1 MAKNTDVL
9 IRVVGVNDTDTA
21 TSAAIDNIEKVGKA
35 TSRTSKDA
43 KKDWGGV
50 ADLFSTVLPRGMQR
64 TMRQFKSTR
73 RSVGRLGKSFKLL
86 NTAMSGL
93 MIGALIIGIELL
105 IENWDKLTDAI
116 NGTTS
121 AQKAQAKA
129 TLAGE
134 DATRSATSEMG
145 VYLDVLQDENALA
158 ESRLQAMNELIKKTG
173 LLRDVNVESVEGQK
187 QVKKVYDDYISN
199 LEKEATLKSA
209 TASLDAKMAEV
220 DKQSYADLSVLQM
233 AKLTALLN
241 FGLKETAANKAV
253 EYSLENKL
261 KIEAEILSLKKLQRV
276 AQDEYALTESTILKD
291 LAAQAEIMRKSE
303 EEERASDAKRQA
315 RRSKAAK
322 IKADLARQAEA
333 DLKYLADLEKRVSE
347 EIMLA
352 KIEDD
357 LLRAEEE
364 LKLRTK
370 EQVMKALAAGATADQ
385 LLLIEEKYLMDLA
398 DLREGFKES
407 GLDEGK
413 TPEQIVQEQ
422 QALQD
427 EMFLLLMEEQ
437 EREETVIMQRF
448 DRRNEL
454 ANGNRQLEKDAKKLF
469 DAEMEALTEDSEKK
483 KQAIKEAGIKA
494 TVNAARG
501 LFSTMGKMAEDGSE
515 QAKALA
521 ITDVLLAQAVALA
534 NGIKVASKAAKDPW
548 TLLAGIIASISAVM
562 GAFVGVKAILNEAGA
577 SAGGG
582 GGGGIPSTTP
592 LVPDQV
598 SRTETTG
605 KAFVV
610 QSDLEGAALQANQLY
625 SQTALGGG

>member
-9 IRVVGVNDTDTA
+9 IRVVGVNDTD
-21 TSAAIDNIEKVGKA
+21 KA
-35 TSRTSKDA
+35 TSEAIKNIEAVGNAGKKASKET

-50 ADLFSTVLPRGMQR
+50 TNLFSSVLPRGLQR
-64 TMRQFKSTR
+64 TMRQFKSTT
-73 RSVGRLGKSFKLL
+73 RSVGRLSKGFKVLK
-86 NTAMSGL
+86 AAWAAVG
-93 MIGALIIGIELL
+93 IGAIIIALELL
-105 IENWDKLTDAI
+105 VENWDKVTDAI

-209 TASLDAKMAEV
+209 TASLDAKKAEV
-220 DKQSYADLSVLQM
+220 DKKSYADLSVLQM
-233 AKLTALLN
+233 AKVTALLN

-398 DLREGFKES
+398 ELREGFKES
-407 GLDEGK
+407 SLDEGK

-427 EMFLLLMEEQ
+427 EMFLILMSEQ
-437 EREETVIMQRF
+437 DREETLLMQKY
-448 DRRNEL
+448 DRRIEL
-454 ANGNRQLEKDAKKLF
+454 ANGNRELELE
-469 DAEMEALTEDSEKK
+469 AEKIFLDEMKALTEDSEAKI
-483 KQAIKEAGIKA
+483 QSIKEAGIKA

-501 LFSTMGKMAEDGSE
+501 LFSTMGKMAEEGSA

-521 ITDVLLAQAVALA
+521 ITDVLLAQAVSLA
-534 NGIKVASKAAKDPW
+534 NGIKVATRSAATPYDMA
-548 TLLAGIIASISAVM
+548 AGIITAIASVM
-562 GAFVGVKAILNEAGA
+562 GAFVGVKAILNEAGT

-582 GGGGIPSTTP
+582 DGGTPSTTP

>member
-1 MAKNTDVL
+1 MAKDTEVL
-9 IRVVGVNDTDTA
+9 IKVVGVNDTDKA
-21 TSAAIDNIEKVGKA
+21 TTEAIDNIEKVGKA
-35 TSRTSKDA
+35 TKRTSKDA
-43 KKDWGGV
+43 QKDWQGV
-50 ADLFSTVLPRGMQR
+50 TNLFSSVLPRGLQR
-64 TMRQFKSTR
+64 SMRQFKSTT
-73 RSVGRLGKSFKLL
+73 RSVGRLSKSFKVLK
-86 NTAMSGL
+86 TAWAS
-93 MIGALIIGIELL
+93 IGIGLIIIALEQI
-105 IENWDKLTDAI
+105 IENWDKITESLGFYNAEAERTKEI
-116 NGTTS
+116 NIEQNKAVSKLNAETKGYIQLLKNSTS
-121 AQKAQAKA
+121 STEQQAEA
-129 TLAGE
+129 VDFL
-134 DATRSATSEMG
+134 
-145 VYLDVLQDENALA
+145 N
-158 ESRLQAMNELIKKTG
+158 KKFGDYIDTEA
-173 LLRDVNVESVEGQK
+173 NVEK
-187 QVKKVYDDYISN
+187 QVKQVTEVMAQREAVIKAQIEVASRQADFEEKNYVKTEKRVKAEKGFFENITEAQIRLFKEEQDARYA
-199 LEKEATLKSA
+199 LEAATLILT
-209 TASLDAKMAEV
+209 TANSEYNKIIGEGTDRE
-220 DKQSYADLSVLQM
+220 D
-233 AKLTALLN
+233 
-241 FGLKETAANKAV
+241 GRAAAV
-253 EYSLENKL
+253 RKRLEDE
-261 KIEAEILSLKKLQRV
+261 KI
-276 AQDEYALTESTILKD
+276 
-291 LAAQAEIMRKSE
+291 
-303 EEERASDAKRQA
+303 
-315 RRSKAAK
+315 AAK
-322 IKADLARQAEA
+322 IRADLARQAEA
-333 DLKYLADLEKRVSE
+333 DANYLADLEKRVSE

-357 LLRAEEE
+357 LLRAEKELELRHEE
-364 LKLRTK
+364 ML
-370 EQVMKALAAGATADQ
+370 EKAWFAGATAEQ
-385 LLLIEEKYLMDLA
+385 LLLIEDKYLLDLA
-398 DLREGFKES
+398 DLKES
-407 GLDEGK
+407 YKEDDIDEGK

-437 EREETVIMQRF
+437 EREETLIMQRY

-610 QSDLEGAALQANQLY
+610 QSDLEGAALQSNQLY